1 MLQRHSRLGD
11 DVGTAMHKHNEWKQ
25 PKLGKWWLLLL
36 MPEKKDSHHIAWT
49 SLAEVIQVSGTHGF
63 EVYPREEGFRTTE
76 IPQGIGPDV
85 KSDAGF

>member
-1 MLQRHSRLGD
+1 
-11 DVGTAMHKHNEWKQ
+11 
-25 PKLGKWWLLLL
+25 